1 MDSPVLMGISDMIQL
16 VMMKIKML
24 EMQVCFMVSSSPTL
38 LSRQLKNTH
47 FIVYRNKENKKHTET
62 LF

>member
-1 MDSPVLMGISDMIQL
+1 MDSPVVMGISDMIQL
-16 VMMKIKML
+16 VTMKMKML

-47 FIVYRNKENKKHTET
+47 FIVYRNKQKNTH
-62 LF
+62 